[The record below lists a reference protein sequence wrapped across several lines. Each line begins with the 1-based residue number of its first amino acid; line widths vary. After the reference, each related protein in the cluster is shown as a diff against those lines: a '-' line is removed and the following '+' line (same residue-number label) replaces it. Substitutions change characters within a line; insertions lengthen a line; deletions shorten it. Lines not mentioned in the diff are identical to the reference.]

1 MNINQQPSTQYQESS
16 ILKNILRIIIIAIVA
31 FWILL
36 GVTYVDLK
44 TFFEESFFGLIGYI
58 SLYVVLIYGIIESFR
73 NTLISGLIFVFWYL
87 LIIIAYNLLKGFGI
101 SQFVSVLMMLQFL
114 GVPIIIMGIIFIL
127 IWWKPRSK
135 WG

>member
-44 TFFEESFFGLIGYI
+44 TFFEESFLGLIGYI

-101 SQFVSVLMMLQFL
+101 SQLVSVLMMLQFL